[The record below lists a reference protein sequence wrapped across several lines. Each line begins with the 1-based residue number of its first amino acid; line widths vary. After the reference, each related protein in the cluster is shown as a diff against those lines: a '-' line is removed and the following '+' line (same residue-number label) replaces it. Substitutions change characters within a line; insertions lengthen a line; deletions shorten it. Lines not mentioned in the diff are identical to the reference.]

1 MAHNAYR
8 QLSFEFGAHDL
19 KQLPPDSGIEVAFAG
34 RSNAGKSSAL
44 NAIADQKALART
56 SKAPGRTQQ
65 INYFPLDDER
75 RVVDLPGYGYAK
87 VPEALRRH
95 WQQTL
100 GRFLETRRA
109 LRGMVLVMDVRHPL
123 KDYDLQMLDWCHAR
137 GMPVH
142 CLLTKADKLKRG
154 PAQAMLQAVRK
165 DLADDYGDAVTV
177 QLFSAPKKQG
187 VEEARAVLD
196 RWFGLDTAD
205 AGA

>member
-1 MAHNAYR
+1 MARNAYR
-8 QLSFEFGAHDL
+8 QLRFEFGAHDL
-19 KQLPPDSGIEVAFAG
+19 KQLPPDGGIEVAFAG

-65 INYFPLDDER
+65 INYFPLDDAR

-100 GRFLETRRA
+100 GRFLETRQA
-109 LRGMVLVMDVRHPL
+109 LRGLVLVMDVRRPL
-123 KDYDLQMLDWCHAR
+123 TDYDMQMLDWCHHR

-142 CLLTKADKLKRG
+142 CLLTKADKLKHGR
-154 PAQAMLQAVRK
+154 AQAMLQAVRK
-165 DLADDYGDAVTV
+165 DLADEYGDAVTV
-177 QLFSAPKKQG
+177 QLFSALKKQG

-196 RWFGLDTAD
+196 RWFGLDAAD
-205 AGA
+205 GGD

>member
-1 MAHNAYR
+1 MARNAYR
-8 QLSFEFGAHDL
+8 QLTFEFGAHNL
-19 KQLPPDSGIEVAFAG
+19 KQLPPDGGIEVAFAG
-34 RSNAGKSSAL
+34 RSNSGKSSAL

-95 WQQTL
+95 WRQTL
-100 GRFLETRRA
+100 GRFMETRRA
-109 LRGMVLVMDVRHPL
+109 LRGLVLVMDVRHPL
-123 KDYDLQMLDWCHAR
+123 KEYDLQMLDWCQHR

-165 DLADDYGDAVTV
+165 DLADEYGEAVTV
-177 QLFSAPKKQG
+177 QLFSALKKQG
-187 VEEARAVLD
+187 LEEARAVLD
-196 RWFGLDTAD
+196 RWFGLDAAD
-205 AGA
+205 GGD